1 MSLGS
6 SKGPSHMSS
15 QLVFTKTLNKYKADF
30 FMLGENRLSEWA
42 FYLPHVNIEYTDGYS
57 GLVDP
62 TLGRLFLWKTIT
74 TTKMAS
80 TAPKLQV
87 LRTLIKEL
95 RGSLQEHEK
104 VRHSPA
110 FTYIMDNY
118 RRNAVTDQQYCREQE
133 EMAHLAHT
141 CATYLQSNRKYQQLH
156 AEYHGRGERTV
167 KETADLVGFKLPHD
181 PR

>member
-1 MSLGS
+1 MAYRKDTARFDDIAL
-6 SKGPSHMSS
+6 
-15 QLVFTKTLNKYKADF
+15 
-30 FMLGENRLSEWA
+30 
-42 FYLPHVNIEYTDGYS
+42 
-57 GLVDP
+57 
-62 TLGRLFLWKTIT
+62 TLGKCTSSSFLIMHGLE
-74 TTKMAS
+74 MAT

-87 LRTLIKEL
+87 LRSLIKEL
-95 RGSLQEHEK
+95 RNSLQGHER

-141 CATYLQSNRKYQQLH
+141 CATYLKSNRKYQELH

>member
-1 MSLGS
+1 MSTEVNFSDNFSL
-6 SKGPSHMSS
+6 
-15 QLVFTKTLNKYKADF
+15 
-30 FMLGENRLSEWA
+30 W
-42 FYLPHVNIEYTDGYS
+42 YLKSAWLI
-57 GLVDP
+57 
-62 TLGRLFLWKTIT
+62 GRILQE
-74 TTKMAS
+74 MAT

-87 LRTLIKEL
+87 LRSLIKEL
-95 RGSLQEHEK
+95 RNSLQGHER

-141 CATYLQSNRKYQQLH
+141 CATYLKSNRKYQELH